1 MQNDLANYP
10 NLTNPECFWTPV
22 REWGGLPNVKWCEE
36 TLCGVISE
44 PANTWSNLAY
54 IAVAVGLF
62 FYTRREPNRMVRFWA
77 PAAFWVGL
85 TSLVYHASVT
95 FVLQVFDFFGMY
107 FFFNLVLLLN
117 LVRMGTVKPQAFFKT
132 LYISII
138 SLTVFTVLVA
148 KTPFPIQG
156 IVVVLLVGTLTTEVL
171 ASRRASEPVSHR
183 FLYLCLV
190 FIAVAF
196 AFSASDA
203 SRLRCDPSD
212 HLFPGHAVWHE
223 FGAVSMIFAF
233 LHYRQFARLFA

>member
-1 MQNDLANYP
+1 MVIAIALALLVNIRVPGIGAIRSALYIPNIISLTAVSMIWLWMYSQN
-10 NLTNPECFWTPV
+10 
-22 REWGGLPNVKWCEE
+22 
-36 TLCGVISE
+36 
-44 PANTWSNLAY
+44 
-54 IAVAVGLF
+54 GLF
-62 FYTRREPNRMVRFWA
+62 N
-77 PAAFWVGL
+77 
-85 TSLVYHASVT
+85 
-95 FVLQVFDFFGMY
+95 QVFDFFGMY